1 MLLSETGGAGLTQP
15 NPSASTGSPFINI
28 AAAELLAAQERQHL
42 GSKSDAIVTVQSSVY
57 RGGLPPRALR
67 RVRDFI
73 ETHLEENISIQ
84 TLADV
89 AGLSMCHF
97 ARAFKQ
103 SEGVTPHDFLVQR
116 RVLRAQELLAGTDL
130 PLSQIAVAVGFA
142 DQSHCARRFREHVGL
157 TPSRYRW
164 SMR

>member
-1 MLLSETGGAGLTQP
+1 MLFTEIGGPDLT
-15 NPSASTGSPFINI
+15 PSSAPARRGSSFVNI
-28 AAAELLAAQERQHL
+28 TATKLLESRALPDPDCRR
-42 GSKSDAIVTVQSSVY
+42 GPSVTVQPPLH

-73 ETHLEENISIQ
+73 DANLEDNISIQ
-84 TLADV
+84 TLADI

-103 SEGVTPHDFLVQR
+103 SEGLTPHDFLVQR